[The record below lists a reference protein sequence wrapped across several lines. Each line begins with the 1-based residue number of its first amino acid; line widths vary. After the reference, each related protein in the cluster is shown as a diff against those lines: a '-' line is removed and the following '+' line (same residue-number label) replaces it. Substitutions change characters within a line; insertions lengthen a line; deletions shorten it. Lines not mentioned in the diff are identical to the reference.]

1 MFYKPAEKV
10 GLKTSKLLIE
20 SLLWQFL
27 AKNKNFFK
35 AGQKWQC
42 VIAELFFCARLV
54 TDFSYIVIVFSR
66 YMKQEHATGQRKV
79 WKKPQFLN
87 ITNFALSNETLVNH
101 PLYLRDASSQYLQK
115 L

>member
-10 GLKTSKLLIE
+10 GLKTSKRLIE

-42 VIAELFFCARLV
+42 AIAESFFCARLA
-54 TDFSYIVIVFSR
+54 TVIL
-66 YMKQEHATGQRKV
+66 AI
-79 WKKPQFLN
+79 L
-87 ITNFALSNETLVNH
+87 L
-101 PLYLRDASSQYLQK
+101 LYFQDI
-115 L
+115 